1 MSVPEILKSL
11 IGQGRKHV
19 AEGGKFRC
27 FGLGERVLVRVGDLS
42 QEFNVGD
49 WSQLQ
54 DLADCER
61 ELRKRRRTGTMTSMQ
76 CWLGAALGDRRPI
89 RTALKTEPIQRRWR

>member
-1 MSVPEILKSL
+1 MLKIVSPGAL

-19 AEGGKFRC
+19 AEGGEFHR
-27 FGLGERVLVRVGDLS
+27 FGVGEGVPVRVGDLS
-42 QEFNVGD
+42 MEFNVGY

-61 ELRKRRRTGTMTSMQ
+61 EL
-76 CWLGAALGDRRPI
+76 
-89 RTALKTEPIQRRWR
+89 